1 MFSKFD
7 CLILYLFYLFSVRFH
22 VQPRPLFL
30 CLRMETSSKKTAYN
44 NKLAE
49 IKEKYFPLLEK
60 LIKTEK
66 AEKFQAVYTALK
78 YKR

>member
-1 MFSKFD
+1 
-7 CLILYLFYLFSVRFH
+7 
-22 VQPRPLFL
+22 
-30 CLRMETSSKKTAYN
+30 METSSKKTAYN